1 MMETKEEEENTE
13 WEEEKVSPGKEEISF
28 DRKCHSFL
36 RNKRKTRNAGGIA
49 EGEPVHDLKE
59 HPRNS
64 HNRNYRRPT
73 AEIITTETENQ
84 LAESNAGESKYK
96 NKRRKEN
103 EHRLVLNKEHRSS
116 HHTENTEPY
125 ILVGGNIGT
134 HPFRQGPRGYSPLGA
149 SRRRAKQGAQETT
162 RREYCSQLL
171 RSIRR
176 LLSQA
181 IPSRDRLQADSSAQV
196 LQSTSPPQPGDPA

>member
-134 HPFRQGPRGYSPLGA
+134 HPPKKRKENDKKKMGMD
-149 SRRRAKQGAQETT
+149 K
-162 RREYCSQLL
+162 
-171 RSIRR
+171 
-176 LLSQA
+176 
-181 IPSRDRLQADSSAQV
+181 IPSKIFEIERRILV
-196 LQSTSPPQPGDPA
+196 RKKRE